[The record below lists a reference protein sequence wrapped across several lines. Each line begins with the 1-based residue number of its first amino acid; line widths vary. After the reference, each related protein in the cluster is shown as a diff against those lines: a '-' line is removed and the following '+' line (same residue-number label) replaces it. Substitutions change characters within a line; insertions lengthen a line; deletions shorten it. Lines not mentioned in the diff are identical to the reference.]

1 MTKAE
6 TKAETSAEKNA
17 PESWIGAGLARK
29 EDIRL
34 TTGRGQFFADH
45 KLPGALHLVFVRS
58 IHAHA
63 RIKSI
68 DTSAAAA
75 LKGVVAVVTGEDIRH
90 DIKPIPQPSLV
101 PALPANYP
109 QFWPLA
115 IGKTKFHGEPV
126 AAVVASNRYIAEDAA
141 HLVAIDY
148 EVLPAVTDM
157 EAALESNSPV
167 VLDEFDTNEQFAM
180 NITGGMTPEE
190 QQGKQDEINALLEA
204 SAVRIKRRFR
214 VHRCGVTPLEPRGA
228 QAIWNDDGL
237 TAWITSQRP
246 HVDKLAL
253 AELLN
258 LESDQVRVIAPRD
271 QGGAFGSKAPV
282 YREPT
287 LVGYMARKLGRP
299 VRWLETREE
308 CLMSIAQERDQI
320 HDMEIGADESGKIT
334 ALRDHMIADNGEGCQ
349 GGYWGFIMPFYG
361 ALVVSGAYD
370 IANVDVQIRVA
381 NTNKATLS
389 PARSFGAFAA
399 RFAMD
404 RAIDIVARELKLDP
418 VAVIKRNLIAEI
430 PYTSPT
436 GIFHDSGDY
445 HAVLNSVVDKI
456 DLQGFRKEQA
466 VAREQGRYLGIGF
479 ATGSELS
486 GVSSHVFVGMNNPP
500 GFGAVAI
507 RIDPRGKVQLSEGD
521 APQGQG
527 HETAMAQV
535 AAQEFGISPDDISLV
550 TGDTGTTPFGV
561 GTLGAKSGSYNVSAI
576 VNASRVLKTKMATV
590 LAHDLELDASPQDFE
605 FASGHVTY
613 KLDAEKSRSFAE
625 LAHRIIL
632 APLNLP
638 DGMQAGLEHTDY
650 FEAEVPMLVFG
661 AHAAIVEVNP
671 DTGEFKIQRYLTA
684 DDVGTVIN
692 PLVVKGQVHGGVMQG
707 ISNTCYEEFVY
718 SNNGQQLSST
728 FENYKLMNAADA
740 INIEAH
746 HDVHTPCPHTPLG
759 SRGLGEG
766 VPGPVPAALT
776 NAVCDALSPFGVEIN
791 QLPLRPNAIWKSIQQ
806 AKG

>member
-1 MTKAE
+1 MNIDAKSTDSWVGAE
-6 TKAETSAEKNA
+6 L
-17 PESWIGAGLARK
+17 PRK

-34 TTGRGQFFADH
+34 TTGRGQFFADN
-45 KLPGALHLVFVRS
+45 KIPGTLHLVFVRS
-58 IHAHA
+58 THAHA
-63 RIKSI
+63 NIRGI
-68 DTSAAAA
+68 DTTAAAA
-75 LKGVVAVVTGEDIRH
+75 LNGVVAVVTGDDIK
-90 DIKPIPQPSLV
+90 DVIKPIPQPSLV
-101 PALPANYP
+101 PALPANFP

-115 IGKTKFHGEPV
+115 IGKVKFHGEPV
-126 AAVVASNRYIAEDAA
+126 AAIVAKNRYIAEDAA
-141 HLVAIDY
+141 QLVKIDY
-148 EVLPAVTDM
+148 DVLPAVTDM
-157 EAALESNSPV
+157 EAALQADSPIV
-167 VLDEFDTNEQFAM
+167 QDEFASNEQFAM

-190 QQGKQDEINALLEA
+190 QQAKQDEIDALLEA
-204 SAVRIKRRFR
+204 SEVRIKRRFR

-228 QAIWNDDGL
+228 MAKWDDDGL

-253 AELLN
+253 AELLDI
-258 LESDQVRVIAPRD
+258 ESDKVRVIAPRD

-320 HDMEIGADESGKIT
+320 HDLEIGADKDGKIT
-334 ALRDHMIADNGEGCQ
+334 ALRDHLIADNGEGCQ

-370 IANVDVQIRVA
+370 IPNVDIQIRVA

-404 RAIDIVARELKLDP
+404 RALDIVAKELKLDSLE
-418 VAVIKRNLIAEI
+418 VRKRNLISEL
-430 PYTSPT
+430 PYTSAT

-445 HAVLNSVVDKI
+445 QAVLDSVVDKI
-456 DLQGFRKEQA
+456 GLKEFRKEQEA
-466 VAREQGRYLGIGF
+466 ARAQGRYLGIGF

-507 RIDPRGKVQLSEGD
+507 RIDPHGKVQMSEGD

-535 AAQEFGISPDDISLV
+535 AAEEFGINPEDISLI

-576 VNASRVLKTKMATV
+576 VNAARVLKTKMATV
-590 LAHDLELDASPQDFE
+590 LTHDLEMNASPDDFIFKGGNVTHKDDASK
-605 FASGHVTY
+605 T
-613 KLDAEKSRSFAE
+613 KSFAE
-625 LAHRIIL
+625 LAYRIIM

-638 DGMQAGLEHTDY
+638 EGMQAGLEHTDY
-650 FEAEVPMLVFG
+650 FEADVPMLIFG
-661 AHAAIVEVNP
+661 AHAAVVEV
-671 DTGEFKIQRYLTA
+671 DVDSGEFKILRYLTA

-692 PLVVKGQVHGGVMQG
+692 PLVVKGQVHGGVIQG
-707 ISNTCYEEFVY
+707 ISNACYEEFIY
-718 SNNGQQLSST
+718 DDNGQQLTST
-728 FENYKLMNAADA
+728 FENYKIMNAADA
-740 INIEAH
+740 INVEAH
-746 HDVHTPCPHTPLG
+746 HDVNTLCPHTPLG

-776 NAVCDALSPFGVEIN
+776 NAVCDALSPLGIEIN
-791 QLPLRPNAIWKSIQQ
+791 QLPLRPNTIWKKIQE
-806 AKG
+806 AKSA